1 MKKSK
6 LIVRLL
12 GGIGNQLFIY
22 ATSKALALKNNAE
35 LIIDIKSGFEND
47 YKHKRQCELYH
58 FNLKMNIAKKNDR
71 LEPFAKYRRF
81 LMRKFNQLFSFEKRN
96 YIVQEGNDFDRR
108 LLDYKILRN
117 TYIEGHWQSELY
129 FKDIESTIREEF
141 KFIPPTDSLN
151 TNVYKQITEKNKNSI
166 AIHYRFFVD
175 PNSISDSNISKI
187 YYEKALV
194 EIEKRIEDPHYFIFS
209 DRPTEA
215 IKILALPT
223 SKYTLV
229 SHNTDDSMAYADL
242 WLMSNCKHFIIA
254 NSTFSWWGAWLSNSI
269 NKIIIAPNYFIEN
282 PVGSWN
288 FKGQLP
294 DTWLKL

>member
-22 ATSKALALKNNAE
+22 ANSKALALKNNAE

-58 FNLKMNIAKKNDR
+58 FNLKMNIANKNDR
-71 LEPFAKYRRF
+71 LEPLSKYRRF
-81 LMRKFNQLFSFEKRN
+81 ILRKFNQLFSFENRN
-96 YIVQEGNDFDRR
+96 FIIQEGNDFDCRI
-108 LLDYKILRN
+108 LDYKILRK

-129 FKDIESTIREEF
+129 FKDIESTIREDF

-151 TNVYKQITEKNKNSI
+151 CNMYKEITENNKIPI

-187 YYEKALV
+187 YY
-194 EIEKRIEDPHYFIFS
+194 
-209 DRPTEA
+209 
-215 IKILALPT
+215 
-223 SKYTLV
+223 
-229 SHNTDDSMAYADL
+229 
-242 WLMSNCKHFIIA
+242 
-254 NSTFSWWGAWLSNSI
+254 
-269 NKIIIAPNYFIEN
+269 
-282 PVGSWN
+282 
-288 FKGQLP
+288 
-294 DTWLKL
+294 